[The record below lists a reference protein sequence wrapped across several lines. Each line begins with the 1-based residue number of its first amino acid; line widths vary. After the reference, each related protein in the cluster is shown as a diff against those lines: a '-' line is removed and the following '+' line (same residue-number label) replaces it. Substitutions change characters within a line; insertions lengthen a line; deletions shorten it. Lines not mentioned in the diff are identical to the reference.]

1 MQQSFVA
8 KRRFFY
14 DRNFPKGF
22 TRSGRFTLAE
32 GNPLEKHG
40 ASMQELEDG
49 IRQPVNEE
57 EQRFLQVCKGEAEAA
72 SVYEKTW
79 MKYKQRI
86 QEKRKFHTVFGKKR
100 IADGSD
106 DFSYVETDND

>member
-8 KRRFFY
+8 NRRFFD

-32 GNPLEKHG
+32 GNMLEKHG
-40 ASMQELEDG
+40 VAMQELEQG
-49 IRQPVNEE
+49 SRAPVNDEE
-57 EQRFLQVCKGEAEAA
+57 KRFLLVCKGEEPATTA
-72 SVYEKTW
+72 YEKTW
-79 MKYKQRI
+79 LKYKQRLA
-86 QEKRKFHTVFGKKR
+86 EKRKFHTVFGKKR

-106 DFSYVETDND
+106 DFSYVETDSD

>member
-8 KRRFFY
+8 KRRFFD

-22 TRSGRFTLAE
+22 SRSGRFTLAE
-32 GNPLEKHG
+32 GNLLEKHG
-40 ASMQELEDG
+40 VAMQELEDG
-49 IRQPVNEE
+49 ARPPVNDE
-57 EQRFLQVCKGEAEAA
+57 EQRFVLMCKGEAEATTP
-72 SVYEKTW
+72 YEKAW
-79 MKYKQRI
+79 QKYKQQL

-106 DFSYVETDND
+106 DFSYSDADAD

>member
-8 KRRFFY
+8 KRRFFD

-32 GNPLEKHG
+32 GNLLEKHG

-49 IRQPVNEE
+49 VRQPVNDE

>member
-1 MQQSFVA
+1 
-8 KRRFFY
+8 
-14 DRNFPKGF
+14 
-22 TRSGRFTLAE
+22 
-32 GNPLEKHG
+32 
-40 ASMQELEDG
+40 MQELEDG

-106 DFSYVETDND
+106 DFSYVETDSD

>member
-8 KRRFFY
+8 KRRFFD

-32 GNPLEKHG
+32 GNLLEKHG
-40 ASMQELEDG
+40 ASMQELEEG

-57 EQRFLQVCKGEAEAA
+57 EQRFLQVCKGEAEAI
-72 SVYEKTW
+72 STFEKTW

-100 IADGSD
+100 GFPCKYCWHA
-106 DFSYVETDND
+106 

>member
-8 KRRFFY
+8 KRRFFD

-32 GNPLEKHG
+32 GNLLEKHG
-40 ASMQELEDG
+40 ASMQELEEG

-57 EQRFLQVCKGEAEAA
+57 EQRFLQVCKGEAEAI
-72 SVYEKTW
+72 STFEKTW

-106 DFSYVETDND
+106 DFSYVESDSD

>member
-1 MQQSFVA
+1 MA
-8 KRRFFY
+8 KRRFFD

-32 GNPLEKHG
+32 GNLLEKHG

-57 EQRFLQVCKGEAEAA
+57 EAALLQVCKGEAEAA

-86 QEKRKFHTVFGKKR
+86 QEE
-100 IADGSD
+100 A
-106 DFSYVETDND
+106 